1 MHITKFDIAELFLK
15 MLCFTDLYKRGKM
28 KVLVVGK
35 GGREHA
41 LAWKIS
47 QSFYVEKLFC
57 FPGNAG
63 IANIA
68 EIPDI
73 ADDSVESLLD
83 FALRESIDLT
93 VVGPEDY
100 LAKGIVDAFEA
111 KGLRIFGVNKEA
123 ARLESSKAFAKE
135 VMKAAKIPTAA
146 YSTVTDFESGN
157 TVLKTSK
164 YPVVLKADGLAAG
177 KGVIICGTYEEASS
191 ELSQML
197 GGKFKSA
204 GSKVVIEEFL
214 KGEELSLLL
223 LTDGTNVKRLLFS
236 QDHKALNDGDTGLNT
251 GGMGAYTPVKPGTD
265 ELYEKVDR
273 TITQPLLSELKKRG
287 INYRGILYIGLMIVD
302 GEPFVLEYNVR
313 FGDPET
319 EPLMFMLISD
329 IVPYFWAVSGKEERS
344 NTKNGKIP
352 PFTTLEALPELVW
365 RSGYGMCVVLASGG
379 YPESYEKGKV
389 ISGLDSVDE
398 NCVVFHAGTKFDAAG
413 NIITDGGRV
422 LMVTSA
428 GKDIN
433 EAVENTYRNVEKIS
447 FDKAY
452 YRHDIAHRER
462 ERN

>member
-1 MHITKFDIAELFLK
+1 
-15 MLCFTDLYKRGKM
+15 M

-41 LAWKIS
+41 LAWKIA
-47 QSFYVEKLFC
+47 QSFYVDKLFC

-63 IANIA
+63 IAEVA

-73 ADDSVESLLD
+73 ADDSIESLLD
-83 FALRESIDLT
+83 FAIKESIDLT

-111 KGLRIFGVNKEA
+111 KGLRIFGVSKDA

-146 YSTVTDFESGN
+146 YSTVTDFESGDKI
-157 TVLKTSK
+157 LKTSK

-177 KGVIICGTYEEASS
+177 KGVIICATYEEASS

-204 GSKVVIEEFL
+204 GAKVVIEEFL

-223 LTDGTNVKRLLFS
+223 LTDGTNVKPLLFS

-251 GGMGAYTPVKPGTD
+251 GGMGAYTPVKSGTD
-265 ELYEKVDR
+265 ELYEKVDK
-273 TITQPLLSELKKRG
+273 TITQPLLGELKKRG
-287 INYRGILYIGLMIVD
+287 IDYRGILYIGLMIVD

-329 IVPYFWAVSGKEERS
+329 IVPYFRAVAGK
-344 NTKNGKIP
+344 GD
-352 PFTTLEALPELVW
+352 TTLEALPELVW

-379 YPESYEKGKV
+379 YPEGYEKGKV

-398 NCVVFHAGTKFDAAG
+398 NCVVFHAGTKFDALG
-413 NIITDGGRV
+413 NIVTDGGRV
-422 LMVTSA
+422 LMVTS
-428 GKDIN
+428 GGNDIN
-433 EAVENTYRNVEKIS
+433 EAVENTYKNVEKIT

-452 YRHDIAHRER
+452 FRHDIAHREM

>member
-1 MHITKFDIAELFLK
+1 
-15 MLCFTDLYKRGKM
+15 M

-41 LAWKIS
+41 LAWKIA
-47 QSFYVEKLFC
+47 QSFYVDKLFC

-63 IANIA
+63 IAKVA

-83 FALRESIDLT
+83 FALKESIDLT

-111 KGLRIFGVNKEA
+111 KGLSIFGVNREA

-146 YSTVTDFESGN
+146 YSTVTDFESGDKI
-157 TVLKTSK
+157 LKTSK

-177 KGVIICGTYEEASS
+177 KGVIICTTYEEASS

-204 GSKVVIEEFL
+204 GAKVVIEEFL

-251 GGMGAYTPVKPGTD
+251 GGMGAYTPVKSGTD
-265 ELYEKVDR
+265 ELYEKVDK
-273 TITQPLLSELKKRG
+273 TITQPLLNELKKRG

-302 GEPFVLEYNVR
+302 EEPFVLEYNVR

-329 IVPYFWAVSGKEERS
+329 IVPYFQAVAGK
-344 NTKNGKIP
+344 GDV
-352 PFTTLEALPELVW
+352 TLESLPELVW

-398 NCVVFHAGTKFDAAG
+398 NCVVFHAGTKFDASG
-413 NIITDGGRV
+413 NIVTDGGRV

-428 GKDIN
+428 GRNIA
-433 EAVENTYRNVEKIS
+433 EAVANTYKNVEKIT
-447 FDKAY
+447 FDKVY
-452 YRHDIAHRER
+452 LRHDIAHREM

>member
-1 MHITKFDIAELFLK
+1 
-15 MLCFTDLYKRGKM
+15 M

-47 QSFYVEKLFC
+47 QSFYVEKLYC

-63 IANIA
+63 IANVA

-111 KGLRIFGVNKEA
+111 KGLRIFGANREA
-123 ARLESSKAFAKE
+123 AQLESSKAFAKE
-135 VMKAAKIPTAA
+135 VMKSAKIPTAA
-146 YSTVTDFESGN
+146 YSTVTDFESGDKI
-157 TVLKTSK
+157 LKTSK
-164 YPVVLKADGLAAG
+164 YPIVLKADGLAAG

-214 KGEELSLLL
+214 NGEELSLLL

-273 TITQPLLSELKKRG
+273 TITQPLLNELKKRG

-398 NCVVFHAGTKFDAAG
+398 NCVVFHAGTKFDASG
-413 NIITDGGRV
+413 NIVTDGGRV

>member
-1 MHITKFDIAELFLK
+1 
-15 MLCFTDLYKRGKM
+15 M

-41 LAWKIS
+41 LAWKIA
-47 QSFYVEKLFC
+47 QSFYVDKLFC

-63 IANIA
+63 IAEVA

-73 ADDSVESLLD
+73 ADDSIESLLD
-83 FALRESIDLT
+83 FAIKESIDLT

-111 KGLRIFGVNKEA
+111 KGLRIFGVNKDA

-146 YSTVTDFESGN
+146 YSTVTDFESGDKI
-157 TVLKTSK
+157 LKTSK

-177 KGVIICGTYEEASS
+177 KGVIICATYEEASS

-204 GSKVVIEEFL
+204 GAKVVIEEFL

-223 LTDGTNVKRLLFS
+223 LTDGTNVKPLLFS

-251 GGMGAYTPVKPGTD
+251 GGMGAYTPVKSGTD
-265 ELYEKVDR
+265 ELYEKVDK
-273 TITQPLLSELKKRG
+273 TITQPLLGELKKRG
-287 INYRGILYIGLMIVD
+287 IDYRGILYIGLMIVD

-329 IVPYFWAVSGKEERS
+329 IVPYFRAVAGK
-344 NTKNGKIP
+344 GD
-352 PFTTLEALPELVW
+352 TTLEALPELVW

-379 YPESYEKGKV
+379 YPEGYEKGKV

-398 NCVVFHAGTKFDAAG
+398 NCVVFHAGTKFDALG
-413 NIITDGGRV
+413 NIVTDGGRV
-422 LMVTSA
+422 LMVTS
-428 GKDIN
+428 GGNDIN
-433 EAVENTYRNVEKIS
+433 EAVENTYKNVEKIT

-452 YRHDIAHRER
+452 FRHDIAHREM

>member
-1 MHITKFDIAELFLK
+1 
-15 MLCFTDLYKRGKM
+15 M

-41 LAWKIS
+41 LAWKIA
-47 QSFYVEKLFC
+47 QSFYVDKLFC

-63 IANIA
+63 IAEVA

-73 ADDSVESLLD
+73 ADDSIESLLD
-83 FALRESIDLT
+83 FAIKESIDLT

-111 KGLRIFGVNKEA
+111 KGLRIFGVSKDA

-146 YSTVTDFESGN
+146 YSTVTDFESGDKI
-157 TVLKTSK
+157 LKTSK

-177 KGVIICGTYEEASS
+177 KGVIICATYEEASS

-204 GSKVVIEEFL
+204 GAKVVIEEFL

-223 LTDGTNVKRLLFS
+223 LTDGTNVKPLLFS

-251 GGMGAYTPVKPGTD
+251 GGMGAYTPVKSGTD
-265 ELYEKVDR
+265 ELYEKVDK
-273 TITQPLLSELKKRG
+273 TITQPLLGELKKRG
-287 INYRGILYIGLMIVD
+287 IDYRGILYIGLMIVD

-329 IVPYFWAVSGKEERS
+329 IVPYFRAVTGK
-344 NTKNGKIP
+344 GD
-352 PFTTLEALPELVW
+352 TTLEALPELVW

-379 YPESYEKGKV
+379 YPEGYEKGKV
-389 ISGLDSVDE
+389 ISGLDSVDG
-398 NCVVFHAGTKFDAAG
+398 NCVVFHAGTKFDALG
-413 NIITDGGRV
+413 NIVTDGGRV
-422 LMVTSA
+422 LMVTSG

-433 EAVENTYRNVEKIS
+433 EAVENTYKNVEKIT

-452 YRHDIAHRER
+452 FRHDIAHREM

>member
-1 MHITKFDIAELFLK
+1 
-15 MLCFTDLYKRGKM
+15 M

-41 LAWKIS
+41 LAWKIA
-47 QSFYVEKLFC
+47 QSFYVDKLFC

-63 IANIA
+63 IAEVA

-73 ADDSVESLLD
+73 ADDSIESLLD

-111 KGLRIFGVNKEA
+111 KGLRIFGVSKDA

-146 YSTVTDFESGN
+146 YSTVTDFESGDKI
-157 TVLKTSK
+157 LKTSK

-177 KGVIICGTYEEASS
+177 KGVIICATYEEASS

-204 GSKVVIEEFL
+204 GAKVVIEEFL

-223 LTDGTNVKRLLFS
+223 LTDGTNVKPLLFS

-265 ELYEKVDR
+265 ELYEKVDK
-273 TITQPLLSELKKRG
+273 TITQPLLGELKKRG
-287 INYRGILYIGLMIVD
+287 IDYRGILYIGLMIVD

-329 IVPYFWAVSGKEERS
+329 IVPYFRAVAGK
-344 NTKNGKIP
+344 GD
-352 PFTTLEALPELVW
+352 TTLEALPELVW

-379 YPESYEKGKV
+379 YPEGYEKGKV

-398 NCVVFHAGTKFDAAG
+398 NCVVFHAGTKFDALG
-413 NIITDGGRV
+413 NIVTDGGRV
-422 LMVTSA
+422 LMVTSG

-433 EAVENTYRNVEKIS
+433 EAVENTYKNVEKIT

-452 YRHDIAHRER
+452 FRHDIAHREM